1 MSKSREL
8 WHRHYVNNHPHQLVA
23 MAVVKAH
30 LHKYKH
36 YDSHKELIDNILKR
50 RQRMEIP
57 IMLQVAGI
65 VLLLG
70 GIAYI
75 LSIEDEEDDES

>member
-8 WHRHYVNNHPHQLVA
+8 WERSYCPNHQHQFFA

-50 RQRMEIP
+50 KQRMEIP

-70 GIAYI
+70 GIACI
-75 LSIEDEEDDES
+75 LSIEDEDNE